1 MVCHEHRQASG
12 NAMRVFSR
20 AFSRPAIEGLWLAF
34 FSTAV
39 IAAPELSFR
48 LDEGRNI
55 NSFTRDGAVA
65 AHLLLRSGNEPRILV
80 GFPAGN
86 SGVGL
91 WFAETKQ
98 PVTWTLVGA
107 PKPITLNDVKGRPLH
122 GIEAE
127 AVVDAASLRTRGAVL
142 SSIRVLRDYEAHVPA
157 PNETFTAP
165 VLKDKHITWARDRL
179 DDTAGYRLDIEVLGD
194 GKITSVPVPLAR
206 AIDANA
212 PPSASIANTASVQ
225 IAGGTGGKLRLK
237 ITALTG
243 EPPLTPMSATSLLT
257 SPGRPAIEGLS
268 SSSRSRQV
276 LTYLSYREKYLA
288 GSWRFDTYFGRDTLM
303 SVMLLSPVLQPEAIE
318 RGIGAVLDRLA
329 PNGEVAHEEDIGEFA
344 ILRNAKENRGR
355 IPTPI
360 YDYGMVDDD
369 FMLAPLVA
377 KELLDNSAGRARAA
391 AFLATKHASGARTG
405 DLLVR
410 NFDWL
415 VKRTAAFAADPVATK
430 LVSIKDGRKTGQWR
444 DSEEGLGRGRFPYD
458 VNVALVPAALDA
470 IDRLTQS
477 KLLDGYANADQRGT
491 LLKAGAQAKVWS
503 QKAAPFFVVKIPA
516 DRAKAAI
523 SEYAKSVGVDSKA
536 PLAAVQGATVDFNAL
551 SLDAAGKPIPV
562 MNSDDGFVLLL
573 TQPTPEQLERAAAT
587 ASRPFPAGLA
597 TPVGMLVANP
607 AFAATDAQARF
618 TNTAYHGTVIWS
630 WQQALMAAGL
640 DKQLARTDL
649 SPDLRAWL
657 QSARATLWGAIDA
670 AGQLR
675 ASELWTWTFDKGC
688 YRAEAFGARRTDV
701 DESNAAQLWS
711 TVFLAL
717 SPPAGV
723 KRADPCVH

>member
-1 MVCHEHRQASG
+1 MKVS
-12 NAMRVFSR
+12 SL
-20 AFSRPAIEGLWLAF
+20 SRPAIEGLFLVF
-34 FSTAV
+34 FSSVTFS
-39 IAAPELSFR
+39 APELSFR
-48 LDEGRNI
+48 LDEGRNL
-55 NSFTRDGAVA
+55 NSFTRDGAIA
-65 AHLLLRSGNEPRILV
+65 AHLLLRSGTDPRILV

-91 WFAETKQ
+91 WFAETDK
-98 PVTWTLVGA
+98 PVTWTLIGS
-107 PKPITLNDVKGRPLH
+107 PKPVTLNDAKGRPLR

-127 AVVDAASLRTRGAVL
+127 ATVDAPSLRTRGAVL
-142 SSIRVLRDYEAHVPA
+142 SSIRVLRDYEARVPA

-194 GKITSVPVPLAR
+194 EKITAVPVPLSG

-212 PPSASIANTASVQ
+212 PPSASVANTASVQ
-225 IAGGTGGKLRLK
+225 ISGGAGGKLRLR

-243 EPPLTPMSATSLLT
+243 EPPLTPLSAASLITPL
-257 SPGRPAIEGLS
+257 SRPAIEGLS
-268 SSSRSRQV
+268 PRSREV

-303 SVMLLSPVLQPEAIE
+303 SVMLLSPVLQPEAVE

-377 KELLDNSAGRARAA
+377 QELLDNPAGRARAA
-391 AFLATKHASGARTG
+391 TFLASKNAAGTRVG
-405 DLLVR
+405 DSLVH
-410 NFDWL
+410 NFDWV

-444 DSEEGLGRGRFPYD
+444 DSEEGLGRGRFAYD
-458 VNVALVPAALDA
+458 VNVALVPAALEA
-470 IDRLTQS
+470 IDRLTRS
-477 KLLDGYANADQRGT
+477 KLLDGYLNADQRGT
-491 LLKAGAQAKVWS
+491 LLKAGAQAQVWS
-503 QKAAPFFVVKIPA
+503 QKAAPFFVVRIPA
-516 DRAKAAI
+516 DRAKSAI
-523 SEYAKSVGVDSKA
+523 AEYSKSVGVDATA
-536 PLAAVQGATVDFNAL
+536 PLAAVRGATIDFNAL
-551 SLDAAGKPIPV
+551 SLDVSGKPVPV

-573 TQPTPEQLERAAAT
+573 TKPTADQLERAAEAV
-587 ASRPFPAGLA
+587 SRPFPAGLA

-607 AFAATDAQARF
+607 VFAATDVQARF
-618 TNTAYHGTVIWS
+618 TNTAYHGTVVWS

-640 DKQLARTDL
+640 DRQLARTDL
-649 SPDLRAWL
+649 SPELRGRLRLAH
-657 QSARATLWGAIDA
+657 RTLWGAVEA
-670 AGQLR
+670 NEKLR
-675 ASELWTWTFDKGC
+675 ASELWTWSFDKGC

-717 SPPAGV
+717 MSPKEVV
-723 KRADPCVH
+723 KAEPCVAH

>member
-1 MVCHEHRQASG
+1 MIS
-12 NAMRVFSR
+12 
-20 AFSRPAIEGLWLAF
+20 SRPAIEGF
-34 FSTAV
+34 FVALILSTSV
-39 IAAPELSFR
+39 LAAPELSFR

-55 NSFTRDGAVA
+55 NSFTRDGNVA
-65 AHLLLRSGNEPRILV
+65 AHLLLRSGTEPRILV

-91 WFAETKQ
+91 WFAETDK
-98 PVTWTLVGA
+98 PVTWTLVGS
-107 PKPITLNDVKGRPLH
+107 PKPVTLNDAKGRPLH

-127 AVVDAASLRTRGAVL
+127 ALVDAPSLRTRGAVL
-142 SSIRVLRDYEAHVPA
+142 SSIRVLRDYEAKVPA

-165 VLKDKHITWARDRL
+165 IQKDKHITWARDRL

-194 GKITSVPVPLAR
+194 EKITSVPVPLSR
-206 AIDANA
+206 AIDASA
-212 PPSASIANTASVQ
+212 PPSAAIANTVSVQ
-225 IAGGTGGKLRLK
+225 ISGGAGGKLRLK

-243 EPPLTPMSATSLLT
+243 EPPLTPLSAASLFSSRT
-257 SPGRPAIEGLS
+257 RSPQSPGGSE
-268 SSSRSRQV
+268 SRSRDV

-303 SVMLLSPVLQPEAIE
+303 SMMLVAPVLQPEAIE
-318 RGIGAVLDRLA
+318 RGIGSVLDRLA

-344 ILRNAKENRGR
+344 VLRNAKEGRGR

-377 KELLDNSAGRARAA
+377 KELLDTPAGRSRAA
-391 AFLATKHASGARTG
+391 TFLGAKNASGTRTG

-415 VKRTAAFAADPVATK
+415 VKRTAAFASDPVATK
-430 LVSIKDGRKTGQWR
+430 LVSIKDGRQTGQWR
-444 DSEEGLGRGRFPYD
+444 DSEEGLGRGRYPYD

-477 KLLDGYANADQRGT
+477 KLLDPYLNADQRGT
-491 LLKAGAQAKVWS
+491 LVKAGAQAKVWS
-503 QKAAPFFVVKIPA
+503 QKAAPYFVVKIPA
-516 DRAKAAI
+516 DRAKTAI
-523 SEYAKSVGVDSKA
+523 TDYAKAVGVDAKA

-551 SLDAAGKPIPV
+551 SLDASGKPVPV

-573 TQPTPEQLERAAAT
+573 TNPTADQLERAADT

-607 AFAATDAQARF
+607 AFAATDVQARF

-640 DKQLARTDL
+640 DKQLTRTDL
-649 SPDLRAWL
+649 SPDLRTRL
-657 QSARATLWGAIDA
+657 QSARASLWGAIESA
-670 AGQLR
+670 AQLR
-675 ASELWTWTFDKGC
+675 ASELWTWSFEKGC
-688 YRAEAFGARRTDV
+688 YRAEAFGARRKDV

-723 KRADPCVH
+723 KKADPCVAH

>member
-1 MVCHEHRQASG
+1 MIS
-12 NAMRVFSR
+12 
-20 AFSRPAIEGLWLAF
+20 SRPAIEGLF
-34 FSTAV
+34 FALVASASF
-39 IAAPELSFR
+39 AAPELSFR
-48 LDEGRNI
+48 MNEGRNI
-55 NSFTRDGAVA
+55 NSFTRDGPVA
-65 AHLLLRSGNEPRILV
+65 AHLLLRSGTEPRILV
-80 GFPAGN
+80 AFPAGN

-91 WFAETKQ
+91 WFATTNK
-98 PVTWTLVGA
+98 PVTWTLVGP
-107 PKPITLNDVKGRPLH
+107 PKPITVNDAKGRPLH

-127 AVVDAASLRTRGAVL
+127 AIVDTSSLRTRGAVL
-142 SSIRVLRDYEAHVPA
+142 SSIRVLRDYEAHVPP

-165 VLKDKHITWARDRL
+165 ILKDKHITWARDRL
-179 DDTAGYRLDIEVLGD
+179 DDTAGYRLDIEVLG
-194 GKITSVPVPLAR
+194 GAQLTSAPVPLSR
-206 AIDANA
+206 ALDENA

-225 IAGGTGGKLRLK
+225 ISGGGNGKLRLK
-237 ITALTG
+237 ITAVTG
-243 EPPLTPMSATSLLT
+243 EPPLTPLSAESLLAPR
-257 SPGRPAIEGLS
+257 SNGAPGRPATEGLS
-268 SSSRSRQV
+268 SRSREV

-303 SVMLLSPVLQPEAIE
+303 SMMLLGPALQPEAME
-318 RGIGAVLDRLA
+318 RGINSVLDRMA

-344 ILRNAKENRGR
+344 VLRNAKEGRGR

-377 KELLDNSAGRARAA
+377 RELLDNGAGRARAA
-391 AFLATKHASGARTG
+391 AFLASKNASGARTG

-410 NFDWL
+410 NFDWVL
-415 VKRTAAFAADPVATK
+415 KRTAEFAADPVATK
-430 LVSIKDGRKTGQWR
+430 LVSIKEGRNTGQWR
-444 DSEEGLGRGRFPYD
+444 DSEEGLGRGRYPYD
-458 VNVALVPAALDA
+458 VNVALVPAALEA

-477 KLLDGYANADQRGT
+477 KLLDEYANADQRDA
-491 LLKAGAQAKVWS
+491 LLKAGRQAKVWS
-503 QKAAPFFVVKIPA
+503 ERAASFFVITLPA
-516 DRAKAAI
+516 DRAKTSI
-523 SEYAKSVGVDSKA
+523 SAYAKSVGVDSKA
-536 PLAAVQGATVDFNAL
+536 PLDAVGSATLAFNAL
-551 SLDAAGKPIPV
+551 SLDASGKPVPV

-573 TQPTPEQLERAAAT
+573 TNPTPEQLERAANT
-587 ASRPFPAGLA
+587 VSRPFPAGLA

-607 AFAATDAQARF
+607 AFATVDVQGRF
-618 TNTAYHGTVIWS
+618 TSTAYHGTVVWS

-649 SPDLRAWL
+649 SPALRQQL
-657 QSARATLWGAIDA
+657 QSARSTLWGAIES

-675 ASELWTWTFDKGC
+675 ASELWTWSFDKGC

-723 KRADPCVH
+723 QKANPCIAH